1 MLKTIMLRVRLRAVR
16 GDIRYAEAL
25 VRHAEQQQR
34 QIEAWRRDEAA
45 LVCEMAQIR
54 PPDWRSIAFASCI
67 GAALALVVAYGPS
80 LMTRAS

>member
-1 MLKTIMLRVRLRAVR
+1 MLKTLMLRLRLRAVR

-45 LVCEMAQIR
+45 LVCELAQIR
-54 PPDWRSIAFASCI
+54 PPHWPSIALASGI
-67 GAALALVVAYGPS
+67 GASLALVLVYGG
-80 LMTRAS
+80 AA

>member
-1 MLKTIMLRVRLRAVR
+1 MKTLFLRLRLRWVR

-45 LVCEMAQIR
+45 LVCELAQIR

-67 GAALALVVAYGPS
+67 GAALALVLVYGGGS
-80 LMTRAS
+80 

>member
-1 MLKTIMLRVRLRAVR
+1 MLRILLLRLRLRAVR

-45 LVCEMAQIR
+45 LVCELAQITGR
-54 PPDWRSIAFASCI
+54 DWQSIALASGI
-67 GAALALVVAYGPS
+67 GAALACVLVYGLS
-80 LMTRAS
+80 L

>member
-1 MLKTIMLRVRLRAVR
+1 MLTTLMLRLRLRAVR

-45 LVCEMAQIR
+45 LVCELAQLPR
-54 PPDWRSIAFASCI
+54 RDWSSIAFASGI
-67 GAALALVVAYGPS
+67 GAALALTLIYGP
-80 LMTRAS
+80 T

>member
-1 MLKTIMLRVRLRAVR
+1 MLRILLLRLRLRAVR

-45 LVCEMAQIR
+45 LVCELALLPR
-54 PPDWRSIAFASCI
+54 RDWLSPALAAAI
-67 GAALALVVAYGPS
+67 GAGLALTIIYGP
-80 LMTRAS
+80 T

>member
-1 MLKTIMLRVRLRAVR
+1 MLKTLMLRLRLRAVR

-34 QIEAWRRDEAA
+34 QIAAWRRDEAA
-45 LVCEMAQIR
+45 LVCELAQIR
-54 PPDWRSIAFASCI
+54 PPDWRAVAFASCI

>member
-1 MLKTIMLRVRLRAVR
+1 MIRALWLRLRLRAVR

-45 LVCEMAQIR
+45 LVCELAQIK
-54 PPDWRSIAFASCI
+54 PPHWPSIALASGI
-67 GAALALVVAYGPS
+67 GASLAMVLAWGP
-80 LMTRAS
+80 M

>member
-1 MLKTIMLRVRLRAVR
+1 MLKTFFLRLRLRAVR
-16 GDIRYAEAL
+16 GDIHYAESL

-45 LVCEMAQIR
+45 LVCELAQIR

-80 LMTRAS
+80 LLTR